1 MENEGA
7 DREATVAGNLAVNEA
22 ILDELVDG
30 ILLTMTV
37 ALLAIVVT
45 LAVVFRLTH
54 GSALLGVAVSV
65 PIALVIG
72 FVVGGMYLLDIPLTL
87 ATALLMSLVV
97 GLGVDY
103 NIHVGD
109 RFADERRAGKPP
121 VDALRAAVTATGGA
135 LLGSTLT
142 SAGAFTTIVLV
153 PHPQLQRFGSIVVIA
168 LLTAFLSSVLVL
180 PSLLVLWE
188 RYGPESVTTP
198 DATGAVPGD

>member
-1 MENEGA
+1 M
-7 DREATVAGNLAVNEA
+7 
-22 ILDELVDG
+22 
-30 ILLTMTV
+30 LTGGGV

-45 LAVVFRLTH
+45 LAVVFRFMH
-54 GSALLGVAVSV
+54 GSASLGVAVSI

-72 FVVGGMYLLDIPLTL
+72 FVVGGTYVLDVPLTVL
-87 ATALLMSLVV
+87 TALLMSLVV

-121 VDALRAAVTATGGA
+121 VEALRTAVTATGGA

-142 SAGAFTTIVLV
+142 SAGAFTTLVLV
-153 PHPQLQRFGSIVVIA
+153 PHPQVQSLGTIVVIA

-180 PSLLVLWE
+180 PSLLLLGE
-188 RYGPESVTTP
+188 RYGPESVPMP